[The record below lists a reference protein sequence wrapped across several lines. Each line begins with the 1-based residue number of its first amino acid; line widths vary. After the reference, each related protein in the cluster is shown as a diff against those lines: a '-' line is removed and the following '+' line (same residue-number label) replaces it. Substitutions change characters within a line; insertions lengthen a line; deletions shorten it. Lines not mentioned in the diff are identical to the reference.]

1 MDVPALNINAIQKEL
16 AVFDNNKVSTTPLD
30 PHKHTA
36 YLINHASDLT
46 KLIKFI
52 FFNGQLEQSAIRE
65 SLIRVYKEAHSAD
78 EGDLAEFT
86 LTLFRH
92 YVVNESG
99 HCVEDIISFIKD
111 CILPLLTVDEQT
123 KLYREILS

>member
-1 MDVPALNINAIQKEL
+1 MVTLMSELQSAQAQLLQALRDDRLANQGLNVDVPALNINAIQKEL

-52 FFNGQLEQSAIRE
+52 FFNGQLE
-65 SLIRVYKEAHSAD
+65 
-78 EGDLAEFT
+78 
-86 LTLFRH
+86 
-92 YVVNESG
+92 
-99 HCVEDIISFIKD
+99 
-111 CILPLLTVDEQT
+111 
-123 KLYREILS
+123 